1 MQAEVELRLER
12 MRSTQEAMAKNA
24 LLMKQRQDSIQR
36 QELEETKKAAEE
48 AEKQSRINAARA
60 GLEKHHFEE
69 VNATRKM
76 LSDKAS
82 AVVKSLQQREC
93 ELFDRDVAAKEE
105 KEHQRKVAETMKLEL
120 DKIAVEESRKKQLLK
135 KLQDQEVNKRLDD
148 HYAQELLMKSMA
160 QRELDQQK
168 QLEKRK
174 QNIELLKLQQDQVHE
189 NEIRLAK
196 EKEDALK
203 EEQKVAKELSKED
216 DNFKE
221 FVTKEIEM
229 FKLQGKAKRGFL
241 LEKTLK
247 EKE

>member
-1 MQAEVELRLER
+1 MELRLER

-120 DKIAVEESRKKQLLK
+120 DKIALEESRKKQLLK

-174 QNIELLKLQQDQVHE
+174 QNIELLKLQQDQVRE

-196 EKEDALK
+196 VKVDALK

>member
-69 VNATRKM
+69 INATRKL

-105 KEHQRKVAETMKLEL
+105 KERQRKVAETMKLEL
-120 DKIAVEESRKKQLLK
+120 DKIAVEESRKSQLLK

-148 HYAQELLMKSMA
+148 HYAEELVMKSMA

-196 EKEDALK
+196 EKSDALK

-216 DNFKE
+216 DSFKE

-241 LEKTLK
+241 LERTLK

>member
-48 AEKQSRINAARA
+48 AEKQSRINAARV

-105 KEHQRKVAETMKLEL
+105 KEQQRKVAETMKLEL
-120 DKIAVEESRKKQLLK
+120 DKIAVDESRKRQLLK

-148 HYAQELLMKSMA
+148 HYAEELLMKSMA

-168 QLEKRK
+168 KLEKRK
-174 QNIELLKLQQDQVHE
+174 QNIELLKLQQDQVRE

-196 EKEDALK
+196 EKSDALK
-203 EEQKVAKELSKED
+203 EEQKVAKELTTED
-216 DNFKE
+216 DKFKE

>member
-1 MQAEVELRLER
+1 MELRLER

>member
-1 MQAEVELRLER
+1 MELRLER

-120 DKIAVEESRKKQLLK
+120 DKIAVEESRKSQLLK

-196 EKEDALK
+196 EKSDALK

>member
-1 MQAEVELRLER
+1 MELRLER

-196 EKEDALK
+196 EKSDALK

>member
-1 MQAEVELRLER
+1 LATLRDDFVAFAGILQSFK
-12 MRSTQEAMAKNA
+12 MFQIKILSPAKKIPTCFALTQ
-24 LLMKQRQDSIQR
+24 
-36 QELEETKKAAEE
+36 
-48 AEKQSRINAARA
+48 
-60 GLEKHHFEE
+60 
-69 VNATRKM
+69 
-76 LSDKAS
+76 
-82 AVVKSLQQREC
+82 
-93 ELFDRDVAAKEE
+93 
-105 KEHQRKVAETMKLEL
+105 
-120 DKIAVEESRKKQLLK
+120 LK

-148 HYAQELLMKSMA
+148 HYAEELLMKSMA

-174 QNIELLKLQQDQVHE
+174 QNIELLKLQQDQVRE

-229 FKLQGKAKRGFL
+229 FKLQGKPKRGFL

>member
-1 MQAEVELRLER
+1 

-24 LLMKQRQDSIQR
+24 LLMKQRQECIQR
-36 QELEETKKAAEE
+36 QEFEETKKAAEE

-60 GLEKHHFEE
+60 RLEKHHFEE

-105 KEHQRKVAETMKLEL
+105 KEQQRKVAETMKLEL
-120 DKIAVEESRKKQLLK
+120 DKIAVDESRQRQLQK
-135 KLQDQEVNKRLDD
+135 NLQDQEGNKRLDD
-148 HYAQELLMKSMA
+148 HYAEELLMKSMA

-174 QNIELLKLQQDQVHE
+174 QNIELLKLQQDQVRE

-196 EKEDALK
+196 EKAEALK
-203 EEQKVAKELSKED
+203 EVQKLAKELSAED
-216 DNFKE
+216 DIFKE

-229 FKLQGKAKRGFL
+229 FKLQGKVKRTHL

>member
-196 EKEDALK
+196 EKSDALK

>member
-1 MQAEVELRLER
+1 MELRLER

-174 QNIELLKLQQDQVHE
+174 QNIELLKLQQDQVRE

-196 EKEDALK
+196 VKVDALK

>member
-1 MQAEVELRLER
+1 M
-12 MRSTQEAMAKNA
+12 
-24 LLMKQRQDSIQR
+24 
-36 QELEETKKAAEE
+36 EETKKAAEE

-120 DKIAVEESRKKQLLK
+120 DKIAVEESRKSQLLK

-168 QLEKRK
+168 QLERRK
-174 QNIELLKLQQDQVHE
+174 QNIELLKLQQDQVRE

-216 DNFKE
+216 DSFKE

-241 LEKTLK
+241 LERTLK

>member
-120 DKIAVEESRKKQLLK
+120 DKIAVEESRKSQLLK

-168 QLEKRK
+168 QLERRK
-174 QNIELLKLQQDQVHE
+174 QNIELLKLQQDQVRE

-229 FKLQGKAKRGFL
+229 FKLQGKPKRGFL

>member
-120 DKIAVEESRKKQLLK
+120 DKIAVEESRKSPLLK
-135 KLQDQEVNKRLDD
+135 NNDAGTMILQC
-148 HYAQELLMKSMA
+148 
-160 QRELDQQK
+160 
-168 QLEKRK
+168 EK
-174 QNIELLKLQQDQVHE
+174 V
-189 NEIRLAK
+189 
-196 EKEDALK
+196 
-203 EEQKVAKELSKED
+203 
-216 DNFKE
+216 
-221 FVTKEIEM
+221 
-229 FKLQGKAKRGFL
+229 
-241 LEKTLK
+241 
-247 EKE
+247 